1 MKKWMEKLTSQLDL
15 DTSEDGN
22 GQTPKTSGMT
32 EDRATLI
39 YLIDTYTKN
48 LLEMDQHPVRK
59 VRETF
64 DNFVREIVQ
73 PKENFDKTLFRFRQF
88 FNSYRID
95 EYTYVQKTFDE
106 FRGIIWDFVDQL
118 SEDFT
123 AEKEEDAV
131 VGQSLEDLKEAV
143 EANSID
149 DLRDQSRQFIDT
161 YIEHQTK
168 REKRRT
174 HRMSSVKKNLELV
187 KKQLKDAN
195 QSMRLDHLTK
205 AFNRK
210 SFDEQVAQQIRFFQV
225 AQTPVTLITMDID
238 HFKKFNDTYGHAIGD
253 FILVECVKLL
263 KECFANEG
271 EVVARVGGEEFCV
284 ILPDTGLDQAV
295 TRAKSALERI
305 RKETWLE
312 NGHELKFTMS
322 MGVAQLMEGE
332 TSDDWIK
339 RGDEALYASK
349 SGGRNRY
356 TIASHIKTAA

>member
-15 DTSEDGN
+15 DTKENEN
-22 GQTPKTSGMT
+22 GEAPATPQMT

-59 VRETF
+59 VRENF
-64 DNFVREIVQ
+64 DNFVREMVQ
-73 PKENFDKTLFRFRQF
+73 PKENFEKTLFRFRQYF
-88 FNSYRID
+88 SSYRID
-95 EYTYVQKTFDE
+95 ETTWVQKTLDE

-118 SEDFT
+118 SEDFS
-123 AEKEEDAV
+123 AEQEEDKV
-131 VGQSLEDLKEAV
+131 VGKSLEELKDAV

-149 DLRDQSRQFIDT
+149 VLRDQSRQFIDT

-168 REKRRT
+168 RETRRT
-174 HRMSSVKKNLELV
+174 QRMSSVKKNLELV
-187 KKQLKDAN
+187 KKQLNDAN
-195 QSMRLDHLTK
+195 QNMRLDHLTK

-263 KECFANEG
+263 KECFNEEG
-271 EVVARVGGEEFCV
+271 EFVARVGGEEFCV
-284 ILPDTGLDQAV
+284 VLPETGLDQAV
-295 TRAKSALERI
+295 SKANAALERI

-312 NGHELKFTMS
+312 DGHELKFTMS
-322 MGVAQLMEGE
+322 MGIAQLMENE
-332 TSDDWIK
+332 SSDDWIK
-339 RGDEALYASK
+339 RGRRGSLRFQKWWSK
-349 SGGRNRY
+349 SIHY
-356 TIASHIKTAA
+356 CVSH

>member
-1 MKKWMEKLTSQLDL
+1 MEKLTSQLDL
-15 DTSEDGN
+15 DTSESKN
-22 GQTPKTSGMT
+22 GQKPITSGMT

-64 DNFVREIVQ
+64 DNFVREMVQ
-73 PKENFDKTLFRFRQF
+73 PKENFEKNLFRFRQF
-88 FNSYRID
+88 FSSYRID
-95 EYTYVQKTFDE
+95 EYTYVQKTFDD

-118 SEDFT
+118 SEDFS
-123 AEKEEDAV
+123 AEQEEDKL
-131 VGQSLEDLKEAV
+131 VGQSLEELKEAV

-149 DLRDQSRQFIDT
+149 DLKNQSRQFIDT

-168 REKRRT
+168 RETRRT
-174 HRMSSVKKNLELV
+174 KRMTSVKKNLELV
-187 KKQLKDAN
+187 KKQLNDAN
-195 QSMRLDHLTK
+195 QNMRLDHLTK

-210 SFDEQVAQQIRFFQV
+210 SFDEQIEQQIRFFQV
-225 AQTPVTLITMDID
+225 AQTPATLISMDID

-263 KECFANEG
+263 KECFSNEG
-271 EVVARVGGEEFCV
+271 EFVARTGGEEFCV

-295 TRAKSALERI
+295 NKANSTIERI

-312 NGHELKFTMS
+312 DGHKLKFTMS
-322 MGVAQLMEGE
+322 MGIAQLMETE
-332 TSDDWIK
+332 SSNDWIK
-339 RGDEALYASK
+339 RADEALYASK